1 MEGAGAPRERRCWP
15 RAGTP
20 HGDLL
25 QRPGARAMGPCR
37 TPTVSHTHLASCSQ
51 HETEPAGGDAGDV
64 AGGRRERGEGGGSG
78 AGKRHSTPPTH
89 PPTHTTPHSSPTT
102 GAALLALVLALA
114 LYNWPGRGAGE
125 LSSCNCAGLSGGSAA
140 GDTAAPEGE
149 GGTIAVSCCSSMS
162 VKRVPP
168 YRAGSINATFGVTHD
183 WRGRARA
190 VRAAGGMVA
199 ADHGRCSEEGAKVL
213 GLGGNA
219 VDAAITT
226 ALCQGVYNPM
236 ASGVGGGHFM
246 LIRCAGRGNGL
257 ARSLEIAA
265 APRAAPFPPTHPAPP
280 PGQAAQRHC
289 RGDRCARGGPRQGQ
303 RDNVCWCDEFSCWLA
318 RSRGGRGAMHARA
331 ARSLHLH
338 RAARR
343 LGDRRAGGGGAARAQ
358 VRGCTRARAAGGM
371 AASSPPPPPPPRA
384 AQGHVA
390 GARAARAA
398 DLAAPHLC
406 ELVGGGRV
414 RASSS
419 SVLDHDLAALLHPLQ
434 PAIDAAEQGFAAH
447 PYLVATLGGEEQVA
461 ALSRF
466 PALRDTFLIRE
477 GGWGSAGRLLLA
489 SSAWSHPVGTR
500 PPALSLAGKRWRAP
514 RVNETCCQRPALA
527 NFLREGVRGACSRG
541 GGRGGVAGARVGCDT
556 HPRASHCH
564 AQWRSV
570 ALTCCTCPPLG
581 MTTRT
586 RTSLWQRCRQ
596 QVGRE
601 RAWGGGGGG
610 GLTAGTG

>member
-371 AASSPPPPPPPRA
+371 AASSPPPPPPPLALRRGMWLAHARHGRLTWRRLIYVSWWEGAECAQAAAVFWIMISLRSSTLCSPRSTQRSRVLQPTPTWWPLWVGRSRWRRCRA
-384 AQGHVA
+384 SQH
-390 GARAARAA
+390 
-398 DLAAPHLC
+398 C
-406 ELVGGGRV
+406 ETPSSSERVGGG
-414 RASSS
+414 A
-419 SVLDHDLAALLHPLQ
+419 LAGCCSQAQRGLTLLA
-434 PAIDAAEQGFAAH
+434 PARL
-447 PYLVATLGGEEQVA
+447 P
-461 ALSRF
+461 SRSQ
-466 PALRDTFLIRE
+466 A
-477 GGWGSAGRLLLA
+477 SAGER
-489 SSAWSHPVGTR
+489 
-500 PPALSLAGKRWRAP
+500 RA
-514 RVNETCCQRPALA
+514 
-527 NFLREGVRGACSRG
+527 
-541 GGRGGVAGARVGCDT
+541 
-556 HPRASHCH
+556 
-564 AQWRSV
+564 
-570 ALTCCTCPPLG
+570 
-581 MTTRT
+581 
-586 RTSLWQRCRQ
+586 
-596 QVGRE
+596 
-601 RAWGGGGGG
+601 
-610 GLTAGTG
+610 